1 MRTVVIST
9 AGTLGDHLPF
19 IALGRALRARGHHVR
34 AVVNPAMTAAAT
46 AAGLETV
53 ALPDI
58 ARGAEH
64 ARRNAAAW
72 DHWAQLEGRPAAP
85 ATPDITLDDYIAQAR
100 ALVAACAGAD
110 LLVSTSIRI
119 LGFVAHHASGL
130 PWLTASMNPSI
141 FVPGPGD
148 PAARAQSAAR
158 ARALGAL
165 AAQMAAALGA
175 PTPPPLA
182 AESAALAPDILLASS
197 RHFSRPDLSAF
208 PPGTRV
214 TQTGFWLDDG
224 SAAAE
229 WRPDPALEAFLA
241 RSPRPLALS
250 FSSQPLADPA
260 AALAPHARAAQALGR
275 PLLVQRGWAGFG
287 TEQLPPDVDP
297 GLFFF
302 ADFIPHDWL
311 FARVDAAIQHGGI
324 GSIARALRQ
333 GCPLL
338 IEPFGNDQF
347 FNAARVAELGV
358 GAAMHPHR
366 LSPDG
371 IARVLRDKVLT
382 PAYRE
387 RAATLGASLRAED
400 GLAAA
405 CRAVEAA
412 MTPAPAAAPAPR
424 PGIPRIIH
432 QTWKDAEVPAQW
444 RPYQES
450 WRARHPGWEHRL
462 WTDADL
468 HAFIREH
475 YGWFLPIYEGY
486 ADPIMRADA
495 ARYFLLYHFGGL
507 YADLDYECLR
517 PFDELLAGR
526 RLVVGLEPAAHMEL
540 PLTKA
545 TGLQRMLCNALMAS
559 EPGHPFWEHVFRQLV
574 ASHRAPEALGATGP
588 YMLTHAYNAYP
599 RPAELTVLPAAQLHP
614 ITSDQRWAAMAPEQ
628 REAIARVAYGVHHWH
643 NSWCHEPIVRQYRQ
657 IPCALHVGGRQ
668 LLSGKLDL
676 GEHAP
681 AADQPLVSCLL
692 VTRGR
697 PALAMRAVRCYQAQT
712 YAPRELL
719 IVDDD
724 PDNALAAAVAALGD
738 PSIRH
743 LRLPDGGQ
751 SLGELRNLAVR
762 EAAGAYVAQWDDDD
776 LYDPERL
783 AAQMA
788 AILTL
793 GADACVLQ
801 RHRLWWPA
809 GRRMAF
815 STRRLW
821 EGSLVAARG
830 IVPSYPA
837 LGKGED
843 TPVVAQIVRDR
854 RVAALDAPMLYTYVF
869 HGANTHAATH
879 WERHWRAAT
888 ETFEHAA
895 YAGMLAQ
902 LMRRHPLDATEQPA
916 PGAPAIARRHSEDAP
931 PLLICTPVKDAARH
945 LPRFVA
951 NLRRLSYPHS
961 RIALAFLESDSADG
975 TYATLEAL
983 LPELRAEFAR
993 AELFKADF
1001 QYRAD
1006 GPRWAPSQQ
1015 LRRRSILAQSRNEL
1029 LARALAAEEWVLWID
1044 VDVADWPADVIERLL
1059 AAGKE
1064 IVVPNCIVA
1073 PGGRTFDYNTF
1084 RLKPGAADLDWSPYV
1099 IDGILQPPIGFGR
1112 LYLND
1117 LRRYSLVEIDAV
1129 GGAMLLVRAELH
1141 RRGLRFP
1148 EEPYKLHIETE
1159 GLALLAREL
1168 GVSCWGLPNLE
1179 IVHPSR

>member
-1 MRTVVIST
+1 MKTIVIFT
-9 AGTLGDHLPF
+9 AGTLGDHVPF

-34 AVVNPAMTAAAT
+34 AVVNPAMAAPA
-46 AAGLETV
+46 ARAGLEV
-53 ALPDI
+53 VSLPDI
-58 ARGAEH
+58 ERGPEH

-72 DHWAQLEGRPAAP
+72 DHWAQIEGRPTAP
-85 ATPDITLDDYIAQAR
+85 AAPDITLDDYIAQGR

-110 LLVSTSIRI
+110 LLISTSIRV
-119 LGFVAHHASGL
+119 LGYVAHHATGV

-141 FVPGPGD
+141 FGPGPRD
-148 PAARAQSAAR
+148 PAGRAQAAAR
-158 ARALGAL
+158 ARSIGAL
-165 AAQMAAALGA
+165 AARLAGALGA
-175 PTPPPLA
+175 PPPPPVATEWDL
-182 AESAALAPDILLASS
+182 LAPRLLLASS
-197 RHFSRPDLSAF
+197 PMFSQPDLSALR
-208 PPGTRV
+208 PGV
-214 TQTGFWLDDG
+214 AVNQTGFWLDDDPPG
-224 SAAAE
+224 EA
-229 WRPDPALEAFLA
+229 WRPHPDLLAFLD

-260 AALAPHARAAQALGR
+260 AALAAHARAAQALGR

-287 TEQLPPDVDP
+287 PEQLPPDVDP
-297 GLFFF
+297 ALFFF
-302 ADFIPHDWL
+302 AEFIPHDWL
-311 FARVDAAIQHGGI
+311 FARVEAAIQHGGI

-347 FNAARVAELGV
+347 FNAARVAALGV

-371 IARVLRDKVLT
+371 LARVLRDKVLA
-382 PAYRE
+382 PEARE
-387 RAATLGASLRAED
+387 RAATLAAGLRGED

-405 CRAVEAA
+405 CEAVEAA
-412 MTPAPAAAPAPR
+412 VAPAPAGAVVPR
-424 PGIPRIIH
+424 LPRIIH
-432 QTWKDAEVPAQW
+432 QTWKSAEVPAQW

-450 WRARHPGWEHRL
+450 WRARHPGWEYRL

-495 ARYFLLYHFGGL
+495 ARYFLLFHFGGV

-517 PFDELLAGR
+517 PFDDLLAGR

-545 TGLQRMLCNALMAS
+545 TGLRRMLCNALMAS

-574 ASHRAPEALGATGP
+574 ASHKAPEALGATGP

-599 RPAELTVLPAAQLHP
+599 RRAELSVLPAEQLHP
-614 ITSDQRWAAMAPEQ
+614 ITSDQRWAAMAPEA
-628 REAIARVAYGVHHWH
+628 RSAIARVAYGVHHWH
-643 NSWCHEPIVRQYRQ
+643 NSWCHEPITRQHRQ
-657 IPCALHVGGRQ
+657 LPCALYAGGRQ

-676 GEHAP
+676 SDYAP
-681 AADQPLVSCLL
+681 PAEPPLVSCLL

-697 PALAMRAVRCYQAQT
+697 PELAMRAVRCFQAQS
-712 YAPRELL
+712 YARRELL

-724 PDNALAAAVAALGD
+724 PDERLADAVAALDD
-738 PSIRH
+738 PAIRH
-743 LRLPDGGQ
+743 LRLPDGGL

-776 LYDPERL
+776 LSDPERL

-788 AILTL
+788 AILTTR
-793 GADACVLQ
+793 AEACVLS
-801 RHRLWWPA
+801 RHRLWWPE

-821 EGSLVAARG
+821 EGSLVAARA
-830 IVPSYPA
+830 IVPPYPA

-854 RVAALDAPMLYTYVF
+854 HVAALDAPALYTYVF
-869 HGANTHAATH
+869 HGANTHAPEH

-888 ETFEHAA
+888 ETFEGAA
-895 YAGMLAQ
+895 YAGMLAH
-902 LMRRHPLDATEQPA
+902 LVRRHGLDQAAARPA
-916 PGAPAIARRHSEDAP
+916 RRAPAAAALRPEDAPAI
-931 PLLICTPVKDAARH
+931 LIATPVKDAARH

-951 NLRRLSYPHS
+951 NLRRLSYPHE
-961 RIALAFLESDSADG
+961 RIAVAFLESDSADG
-975 TYATLEAL
+975 TYATIAAL

-993 AELFKADF
+993 AELLKADF
-1001 QYRAD
+1001 QYRPE
-1006 GPRWAPSQQ
+1006 GPRWAPRQQ
-1015 LRRRSILAQSRNEL
+1015 LRRRAILAQSRNQL
-1029 LARALAAEEWVLWID
+1029 LDRALGAEEWVLWID
-1044 VDVADWPADVIERLL
+1044 ADVADWPPDVIEQLL
-1059 AAGKE
+1059 SPDRE
-1064 IVVPNCIVA
+1064 IVAPNCIVA

-1084 RLKPGAADLDWSPYV
+1084 RLRPDAAGLDWSPYI
-1099 IDGILQPPIGFGR
+1099 IDGILQPPVGFGR
-1112 LYLND
+1112 LYLNE
-1117 LRRYSLVEIDAV
+1117 LRHHDLVEVDAV
-1129 GGAMLLVRAELH
+1129 GGAMLLVRAALH
-1141 RRGLRFP
+1141 RNGLRFP

-1159 GLALLAREL
+1159 GLALRAREQ
-1168 GVSCWGLPNLE
+1168 GIACWGMPNLE
-1179 IVHPSR
+1179 IIHPSH